1 MNAVVGVDLGS
12 NSARAVAIDPSGRVL
27 GAATGG
33 YPGAASWP
41 EGRADPQGWLDGVVE
56 AVTTLAGRVTGRP
69 EAICIGGQSPTT
81 VPRDGGLA
89 VTCRHPAG
97 VTGSPVEQHHAQR
110 AVLGPGAEPRQVY
123 DWLTARLG
131 AEERQ
136 SRWPGDPSLE
146 GYGRRATT
154 GEVIGVTG
162 DGRGLAGVFTAGG
175 GHPDP
180 GHPGRAGWPG
190 LPAGVP
196 LVAGAQDAYLAFWAG
211 GIDTPGRALDPGGR
225 TGGLAVAIASSEA
238 HGDLYT
244 LAGPARG
251 VDIVGGPVSSH
262 GLMLEWLT
270 AVTGR
275 PVPELLEL
283 AESVPAGADGVIVL
297 PYLEGERAPRW
308 NRGLRAE
315 IVGLSS
321 GCGPG
326 HLARAVLEGAAYG
339 LRSIA
344 DSLPAPLDVLV
355 CAGSPARSR
364 LWCQIKADVLEV
376 PVEIPAETDL
386 AAYGAALAAGAG
398 AGWWPKPGTASG
410 GSWPRPPVTVLEP
423 SLRSVY
429 RETYRRFVSLGD
441 AAEHRLTDK
450 EFLCPTP

>member
-1 MNAVVGVDLGS
+1 MNAVIGVDLGS
-12 NSARAVAIDPSGRVL
+12 NSARAVAIDPSGKVL
-27 GAATGG
+27 GAATGA
-33 YPGAASWP
+33 YPGAGGWP
-41 EGRADPQGWLDGVVE
+41 AGRADPRAWLAGVVE
-56 AVTTLAGRVTGRP
+56 AVTALGERITGRP
-69 EAICIGGQSPTT
+69 EAICVGGQSPTT
-81 VPRDGGLA
+81 VPVGGGLA

-110 AVLGPGAEPRQVY
+110 ALLGPDAEPRQVY
-123 DWLTARLG
+123 DWLMARLG
-131 AEERQ
+131 AGERQ

-146 GYGRRATT
+146 GYGRRAAT
-154 GEVIGVTG
+154 GEVIGLTDG
-162 DGRGLAGVFTAGG
+162 GRGLAEVFGARGG
-175 GHPDP
+175 RGGYPSP
-180 GHPGRAGWPG
+180 GPGEGYG

-225 TGGLAVAIASSEA
+225 TGGLAVAVASSAA

-270 AVTGR
+270 MVTGR

-283 AESVPAGADGVIVL
+283 AGAVPHGADGVIVL

-308 NRGLRAE
+308 NRRLRAE
-315 IVGLSS
+315 IVGLGS

-344 DSLPAPLDVLV
+344 DSLPVPLDVLV
-355 CAGSPARSR
+355 CAGSPARSP

-386 AAYGAALAAGAG
+386 AAYGAALGAGAG
-398 AGWWPKPGTASG
+398 AGWWPPPGAAPG
-410 GSWPRPPVTVLEP
+410 GSWPRPPVTVVEP
-423 SLRSVY
+423 APRSVY

-441 AAEHRLTDK
+441 AAELRMTDK
-450 EFLCPTP
+450 ESLCPTP